1 MVWTNQSYVL
11 YSVFVKAYINLIAL
25 EGYSMA
31 VDTYTYTKKV
41 QNILDKKSS
50 LFQQSTTQLYKKIL
64 NNNEG
69 ELTELGAINAKTG
82 KYTGRSPKD
91 KFIVNEPSYRD
102 DIDWGNINQPIEED
116 TFLKLYDK
124 VLNYLNEKD
133 ELYVFKGYAGSD
145 KDSQLKL
152 TVVNELAWHNLFAQN
167 MFIRPETKEEAE
179 EIKSDFTIVS
189 APYFKADPNIDG
201 TNSETFI
208 ITSFKH
214 KVILI
219 GGTEYA
225 GEMKKGIFS
234 VMNYLLPKDNIM
246 SMHCS
251 ANVGEKGDV
260 ALFFGLSGTGK
271 TTLSADSTRKL
282 IGDDEHGWN
291 ENGIF
296 NIEGGCYAKAIN
308 LSYKKEPQIYE
319 AIKYGTIL
327 ENVVVDEEGDVDF
340 DDNYYTENT
349 RAAYP
354 INHIE
359 NIVTPSKAAHPNTII
374 FLTADAFGVLPPI
387 SKLSKDQA
395 MYHFLS
401 GFTAK
406 LAGTERGITEPEPSF
421 STCFGSPFLPLHAKV
436 YADLL
441 GDLIDKHDVDVY
453 LVNTGWT
460 GGKYGTGR
468 RISLSYTRQMV
479 NQAITGQLRDTEYI
493 QDDMFGLNIPVEVED
508 VPQTL
513 LNPINAWSKPEAYR
527 EQAQDLIDRFKH
539 NFEKFGDE
547 VSDLAQNGG
556 FK

>member
-11 YSVFVKAYINLIAL
+11 YSVIVKAYINLIAL

-387 SKLSKDQA
+387 SKLSKVQA